1 MLFPDLEQPL
11 SLAPRSS
18 VSAAVLALILA
29 LASWTLAQNS
39 PAPPSG
45 SSPAPSFGEEQAL
58 TVFDNLQSALQS
70 YNRKQFLSLFDSTRM
85 QNFPDFRDHVKNLFD
100 KYDSF
105 TVTYRLTQT
114 AMENANGIALAD
126 FGLDGT
132 AASEDGSDLRRHTQ
146 LRMVV
151 AWTGKEWKIV
161 DVSPRAVF
169 Q

>member
-1 MLFPDLEQPL
+1 MLFPDLKQHL
-11 SLAPRSS
+11 SFAPRSS
-18 VSAAVLALILA
+18 VSAAVLALVVM
-29 LASWTLAQNS
+29 LASWAWAQNP
-39 PAPPSG
+39 PAPPG

-169 Q
+169 E